1 MVTQCVS
8 SPTHPTLPY
17 RWYFRKSSDCQGCF
31 LSGNL
36 SGILIFRK
44 SWMHFSSSSS
54 IESFSLTAFFLLLM
68 FDSLEPEVRVRSRSL
83 FRRISDCW
91 ISWTGP
97 FLMGRSRVWMLVWR
111 VTGPQ
116 MTVSWGELA
125 SDWLSQLEVERS
137 LQEVPLS
144 PSLSPLPFLQQ
155 QSQCEDDHLEGSPA
169 RKHRT
174 QGINARQL
182 SLEQQHSTWTQ
193 THKHPQPCL

>member
-1 MVTQCVS
+1 MSHQFFFFSVKYDFRRVPKWWLRFFFS
-8 SPTHPTLPY
+8 SPIPALPY

-31 LSGNL
+31 LSGNR
-36 SGILIFRK
+36 SGIFIFRK

-54 IESFSLTAFFLLLM
+54 IESFSLTAFFLLLT

-91 ISWTGP
+91 TSWTGP
-97 FLMGRSRVWMLVWR
+97 FFMGRSRVWMLVWR

-137 LQEVPLS
+137 LQDVPLS
-144 PSLSPLPFLQQ
+144 PLSPLPFLQQ
-155 QSQCEDDHLEGSPA
+155 QSQCEDDHLEGS
-169 RKHRT
+169 R
-174 QGINARQL
+174 
-182 SLEQQHSTWTQ
+182 
-193 THKHPQPCL
+193 

>member
-1 MVTQCVS
+1 MLTRCVS
-8 SPTHPTLPY
+8 PPTPPALPY
-17 RWYFRKSSDCQGCF
+17 RWYFLNSSDCQGCF
-31 LSGNL
+31 LSGNR
-36 SGILIFRK
+36 SGILILRK

-91 ISWTGP
+91 ISCTGP

-137 LQEVPLS
+137 LQDVPLS

-155 QSQCEDDHLEGSPA
+155 QSQWEDDHLEGSPA
-169 RKHRT
+169 RKHRV
-174 QGINARQL
+174 QEINAR
-182 SLEQQHSTWTQ
+182 SSSTAPEHTQ
-193 THKHPQPCL
+193 TLEHSEPCL

>member
-1 MVTQCVS
+1 
-8 SPTHPTLPY
+8 
-17 RWYFRKSSDCQGCF
+17 
-31 LSGNL
+31 
-36 SGILIFRK
+36 
-44 SWMHFSSSSS
+44 MHFSSSSS
-54 IESFSLTAFFLLLM
+54 TESFSLTAFFLLLM

-137 LQEVPLS
+137 LQDVPLS

-155 QSQCEDDHLEGSPA
+155 QSQCEEDHLEGSPA

-174 QGINARQL
+174 REINTSQL
-182 SLEQQHSTWTQ
+182 SVEQQRST
-193 THKHPQPCL
+193 

>member
-1 MVTQCVS
+1 
-8 SPTHPTLPY
+8 
-17 RWYFRKSSDCQGCF
+17 
-31 LSGNL
+31 
-36 SGILIFRK
+36 
-44 SWMHFSSSSS
+44 MHFSSSSS
-54 IESFSLTAFFLLLM
+54 MESFSLTAFFLLLM

-137 LQEVPLS
+137 LQDVPLS

-155 QSQCEDDHLEGSPA
+155 QSQCEDHLEGSPA
-169 RKHRT
+169 REA
-174 QGINARQL
+174 QAQD
-182 SLEQQHSTWTQ
+182 ECQAAQCVVAAQHSNTDVSRATLSEVGGTQ
-193 THKHPQPCL
+193 KPPPPRRGGD

>member
-1 MVTQCVS
+1 
-8 SPTHPTLPY
+8 
-17 RWYFRKSSDCQGCF
+17 
-31 LSGNL
+31 
-36 SGILIFRK
+36 
-44 SWMHFSSSSS
+44 MHFSSSSS
-54 IESFSLTAFFLLLM
+54 TESFSFTAFFLLLM
-68 FDSLEPEVRVRSRSL
+68 FDSLEPDVRVRSRSL
-83 FRRISDCW
+83 FRRSSDCW

-97 FLMGRSRVWMLVWR
+97 FLTGRSRVWMLVWR

-137 LQEVPLS
+137 LQDVPLS

-174 QGINARQL
+174 QGVNGRSVARTHTCMRTL
-182 SLEQQHSTWTQ
+182 SLEAEGWHAGWNATGEPRSREHCWEAVI
-193 THKHPQPCL
+193 KACCVRGDLV